1 MEEGGDTAFHLRV
14 VLPPLVTAEAD
25 NPVGAEGNV
34 EQLLQAPC
42 EVHGWPLPSGPLCVA
57 GSSPEVQK
65 LFL

>member
-14 VLPPLVTAEAD
+14 VLPLLLTAEAD
-25 NPVGAEGNV
+25 NPVGAEGKV

-42 EVHGWPLPSGPLCVA
+42 EVQGWPLPAGPLCVA
-57 GSSPEVQK
+57 GSSPCVHQ